1 MISPLFHRYRVLSL
15 VRMAERGV
23 LASIVT
29 VAGFQPFGD
38 FTLKGSPFLKGGS
51 DFAPLPT

>member
-38 FTLKGSPFLKGGS
+38 FTLKASPFLKGGS